1 MGVEDGGAKG
11 IMLSMNRIGSTWSGD
26 HYPLLTAVCRGEWG
40 FNGIFITDYL
50 ASMDAAMI
58 DKLLAAGGNLVLS
71 TSEFKLSDVKAN
83 WCRAYLRDSTHLVL
97 YHQANSLAVN
107 GLGGEDVKF
116 EVGTPIYKIA
126 LWALM
131 GLLGVYLIY
140 SIIKMIQYG
149 RMNDQEFADSRLR
162 TAKARRIKNIVLA
175 AVLVALA
182 AYLIITYLPVLQK
195 AFMI

>member
-1 MGVEDGGAKG
+1 
-11 IMLSMNRIGSTWSGD
+11 
-26 HYPLLTAVCRGEWG
+26 
-40 FNGIFITDYL
+40 
-50 ASMDAAMI
+50 
-58 DKLLAAGGNLVLS
+58 
-71 TSEFKLSDVKAN
+71 
-83 WCRAYLRDSTHLVL
+83 
-97 YHQANSLAVN
+97 
-107 GLGGEDVKF
+107 
-116 EVGTPIYKIA
+116 
-126 LWALM
+126 M